1 MSTLFSFS
9 QRMQRHTY
17 VKNAAGFCLSLTLL
31 ASCATGPSPTSPDAP
46 YPAASATAP
55 PEVTPSGAPTATP
68 EATATP
74 APEAT
79 STPQASGTPTPLATP
94 ELSASGP
101 FPSPSP
107 QVSPSS
113 SPEAIQNYRETFF
126 QNYGTNPF
134 VEASTDPLSTFAADI
149 DTASYA
155 VTRAYLQ
162 QNTLP
167 PQAAVRPEEFVN
179 AFRYDYPQPLSDT
192 FAIHTDFAPSYFGD
206 TYTKMLRIGIQGKE
220 ILDRNRKVAKLTF
233 VVDVSGSMNAENRL
247 GLVKQSLLLLLSQ
260 LRATDEVAL
269 VIYGSSAR
277 AVLTHTPV
285 SEISRIQTAINNL
298 RPEGST
304 NVEAGLLLAYAEAN
318 RAFDGA
324 AINRVILCSDGVANV
339 GATGPEAILEQ
350 VQAEGT
356 KGISLSTLGFGMNGF
371 NDVLMEQLANR
382 GDGQY
387 AYIDTLNEARKLF
400 VEQLTSTLQLIARNV
415 KIQVA
420 FDPET
425 VTQYRLIGYENRDV
439 ADEDFR
445 NDAVDAG
452 EVGSNH
458 SVTALYE
465 VRLTPEALPESKVAT
480 VFIRYED
487 VDAEGLVKEQQKAIL
502 GSELKAF
509 SNSSPSFQLSVAAAE
524 FAEILRGSI
533 FAQDSQLGEV
543 QQLLSRIQGKAPQAQ
558 ELNELISLLTQAQNV
573 LSPQPAKNVSTLLQE
588 SKNPRQLMDWNTFLL
603 KQLGGLP
610 PGA

>member
-1 MSTLFSFS
+1 MITQSSLL
-9 QRMQRHTY
+9 QRRTRLKY
-17 VKNAAGFCLSLTLL
+17 VMGLCCSLSLL
-31 ASCATGPSPTSPDAP
+31 ANCGPAPTSVDTPV
-46 YPAASATAP
+46 PAASATPTPMPSLQP
-55 PEVTPSGAPTATP
+55 PTAEPTATPEASATP

-74 APEAT
+74 EASPVPAP
-79 STPQASGTPTPLATP
+79 L
-94 ELSASGP
+94 L
-101 FPSPSP
+101 SPSP
-107 QVSPSS
+107 QASASPSS
-113 SPEAIQNYRETFF
+113 SAEAIENYRDTFF

-134 VEASTDPLSTFAADI
+134 VEAATDPLSTFAADV

-179 AFRYDYPQPLSDT
+179 AFRYDYPQPLNDT

-206 TYTKMLRIGIQGKE
+206 AYTKMLRIGIQGKE
-220 ILDRNRKVAKLTF
+220 ILERNRKAAKLTF
-233 VVDVSGSMNAENRL
+233 VIDVSGSMNTENRL
-247 GLVKQSLLLLLSQ
+247 DLARRSLLLLLSQ
-260 LRATDEVAL
+260 LRSTDEVAL

-277 AVLTHTPV
+277 TVLPHTPV
-285 SEISRIQTAINNL
+285 SQKSRIETAINNL

-318 RAFDGA
+318 RVFDA
-324 AINRVILCSDGVANV
+324 EAINRVILCSDGVANV
-339 GATGPEAILEQ
+339 GETGPEAILQ
-350 VQAEGT
+350 RVQAESAQ
-356 KGISLSTLGFGMNGF
+356 GIRLSTLGFGMNGF
-371 NDVLMEQLANR
+371 NDVLMEQLANQ

-387 AYIDTLNEARKLF
+387 AYIDTLEEARKLF

-415 KIQVA
+415 KIQVV
-420 FDPET
+420 FDPQT
-425 VTQYRLIGYENRDV
+425 VAQYRLIGYENRDV

-465 VRLTPEALPESKVAT
+465 VRLMPEALPENKLAT
-480 VFIRYED
+480 VFVRYED
-487 VDAEGLVKEQQKAIL
+487 VDAEGVVKEQQKSVLASDL
-502 GSELKAF
+502 RAF
-509 SNSSPSFQLSVAAAE
+509 ANSSASFQLSVAAAE

-533 FAQDSQLGEV
+533 FAQGSQLSEV
-543 QQLLSRIQGKAPQAQ
+543 QQLLSGIQGQAPQVQ
-558 ELNELISLLTQAQNV
+558 ELNELRGLLTQAQNV
-573 LSPQPAKNVSTLLQE
+573 LTSQPAKALDTLVQE
-588 SKNPRQLMDWNTFLL
+588 SQNPQQLMDWNTFLL